1 MLKKPNCP
9 VIAIEEHYLDA
20 EVAKTYTGADAR
32 SGGEIGQKLADLG
45 DLRLKEMDEA
55 GVDIQVLS
63 HGAPSTQKLPKD
75 IAADLTKRVN
85 DRLHQAIQQHP
96 TRFAGFAAL
105 PTSDPK
111 AAADE
116 LERTVTKLG
125 FKGAMLHGLQDG
137 TNFLDEQRF
146 WPIYERAE
154 KLDVPIYLH
163 PGMPHQ
169 GVIDAYYKDYA
180 KDFPQM
186 LRAGWG
192 YTVET
197 ATLAIRLVLS
207 GVFDKHPNLKII
219 LGHLGETLPFLIWRT
234 DMALSRPGAAKH
246 AGFRDVFASH
256 FYVTTSGFFSD
267 PALQCCMMEL
277 GIDRILFAVDWPF
290 VANAP
295 GTRWMETVRIADE
308 DKVKILSGNAKRLL
322 RM

>member
-1 MLKKPNCP
+1 
-9 VIAIEEHYLDA
+9 
-20 EVAKTYTGADAR
+20 
-32 SGGEIGQKLADLG
+32 
-45 DLRLKEMDEA
+45 MDEA

-75 IAADLTKRVN
+75 IAADLTRRVN
-85 DRLHQAIQQHP
+85 DRLHQAIEKHP

-105 PTSDPK
+105 PSADPN

-116 LERTVTKLG
+116 LERTVSKLG
-125 FKGAMLHGLQDG
+125 FKGAMMHGLQDG
-137 TNFLDEQRF
+137 TTFLDDQRF
-146 WPIYERAE
+146 WPIYERAA

-163 PGMPHQ
+163 PGFPHQ
-169 GVIDAYYKDYA
+169 AVVDAYYKDYA

-192 YTVET
+192 YTVEA
-197 ATLAIRLVLS
+197 ATLAIRMVLS

-219 LGHLGETLPFLIWRT
+219 LGHFGETLPFLTWRA
-234 DMALSRPGAAKH
+234 DMALARPGAAKH

-267 PALQCCMMEL
+267 AALLCCMMEL

-290 VANAP
+290 VANPPA
-295 GTRWMETVRIADE
+295 TRWMESVPISDE
-308 DKVKILSGNAKRLL
+308 DKAKILSGNAKRLL